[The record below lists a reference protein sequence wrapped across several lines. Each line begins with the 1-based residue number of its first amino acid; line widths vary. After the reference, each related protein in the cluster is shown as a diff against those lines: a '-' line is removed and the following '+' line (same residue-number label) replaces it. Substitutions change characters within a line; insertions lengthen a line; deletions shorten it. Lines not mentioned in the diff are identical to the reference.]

1 MPHPLKT
8 SALALAAG
16 LLLAGTPALHA
27 QTGTLIDIDDP
38 AGDDVGAGDL
48 IYPRDNVIE
57 PGDLDLRSLRVVAER
72 DALRIDATFRNPIRN
87 PAEVKGTGLGSE
99 DLSVFARR
107 GFYAFN
113 LDLYFDTDRVAG
125 SGNTIALPGRG
136 VRFDPAHA
144 WDKVVVLTPRPELM
158 RRQLADTLTEAT
170 PGAGAAEAIDASVH
184 FATDIRVRGRTVSF
198 TVPRR
203 FIDPAQVAGASLTA
217 LVTAAKLSIEA
228 DLSFLRRDPGRA
240 IDRLALG
247 AVQPEAGRPEQAFGY
262 RGERAP
268 ASAVVDL
275 LTPAAGQQRSELAA
289 GVVSG
294 LNRDNRYGAATAA
307 AATAAAAPVAP
318 PAAAPTGGSWFSR
331 ALGAV
336 TGLFGGGASAAA
348 PAAAAPAG
356 PAPTLQSLIEPAPAA
371 PTAPAAPAASA
382 TAAPVAPATAAPVAP
397 ATAAPVAPAAA
408 APAAP
413 APAQAAPAEARMPG
427 AAAAAARIA
436 PPAPAAPA
444 APVAP
449 AAPASATAGAAAA
462 APLAAGAAAAA
473 AGAAAAPK
481 PSAPARA
488 PRDAAFFEEQELRLR
503 SLQRLR
509 ERGLLT
515 EEEYQRKRREIIDAL

>member
-1 MPHPLKT
+1 MRGGARCIRLLRILLTDPRLRAHAMSQPLKT
-8 SALALAAG
+8 SALALAAAG
-16 LLLAGTPALHA
+16 LLLAGAPALHA
-27 QTGTLIDIDDP
+27 QTGSLIEVDDP

-48 IYPRDNVIE
+48 VYPRDNVLV
-57 PGDLDLRSLRVVAER
+57 PGDLDLRSLRVIAER
-72 DALRIDATFRNPIRN
+72 DGLRIDATFRNPIRH
-87 PAEVKGTGLGSE
+87 PSEVKGTGLGSE

-136 VRFDPAHA
+136 LRFDPAHA
-144 WDKVVVLTPRPELM
+144 WEKVVVLTPRPELM

-170 PGAGAAEAIDASVH
+170 PGAGAEAAIDASVH
-184 FATDIRVRGRTVSF
+184 FATDVRVRGRTVSF
-198 TVPRR
+198 TVPRS
-203 FIDPAQVAGASLTA
+203 FIDPALVADASLTA

-228 DLSFLRRDPGRA
+228 DLSFLSRDPRRA

-247 AVQPEAGRPEQAFGY
+247 AVQPEAGRPAQAMGY

-275 LTPAAGQQRSELAA
+275 LTPAAGQQRAELAA

-307 AATAAAAPVAP
+307 AATTAAAPAAP
-318 PAAAPTGGSWFSR
+318 PAPAPTGGSWFSR

-336 TGLFGGGASAAA
+336 TGLFGGAA
-348 PAAAAPAG
+348 PAATAPAAPAG

-371 PTAPAAPAASA
+371 APAPAAPSTPAAAPAAAAAAPTTGAAPPAAARAAPSAPTATAASTAPVAPSAPSATAGAPAAPAAAA
-382 TAAPVAPATAAPVAP
+382 TAAP
-397 ATAAPVAPAAA
+397 
-408 APAAP
+408 
-413 APAQAAPAEARMPG
+413 
-427 AAAAAARIA
+427 
-436 PPAPAAPA
+436 
-444 APVAP
+444 
-449 AAPASATAGAAAA
+449 
-462 APLAAGAAAAA
+462 AA
-473 AGAAAAPK
+473 AGTAAAPK
-481 PSAPARA
+481 AAAPSTPARTA
-488 PRDAAFFEEQELRLR
+488 RDAAFYEEQELRLR